1 MNSSTR
7 MRSVTAAI
15 FLLAAIAPA
24 LAEGPVTKAD
34 MEQQE
39 MRRVVTGLD
48 ARSHA
53 VVLFDSPMPLK
64 PVAPGIKA
72 TNFWITDSYPPSLTE
87 TDPAGRQI
95 GTAPPDN
102 GTKFRVVEF
111 APLDAASE
119 AKLPPEMI
127 QKGITN
133 SPAKGIPVKHPLM
146 HRTRSLDYAVILSG
160 EIDMMLDDTS
170 VHLKQG
176 DVIVQQAT
184 NHAWVNRGPNTALPV
199 EIGSVDEWSLARCGQ
214 PEPAPRRL
222 QSIRQMESAPRSLRR
237 FPGSE
242 PRPDFSRAH
251 GGGQT

>member
-1 MNSSTR
+1 MKH
-7 MRSVTAAI
+7 
-15 FLLAAIAPA
+15 LLIATT
-24 LAEGPVTKAD
+24 LATTLGLAYANAE
-34 MEQQE
+34 E

-48 ARSHA
+48 DRNHA
-53 VVLFDSPMPLK
+53 TVLFDTLMPLQT
-64 PVAPGIKA
+64 VAPCIKA
-72 TNFWITDSYPPSLTE
+72 TNFWITDSYPPSLTKE
-87 TDPAGRQI
+87 DPSGRPI

-111 APLDAASE
+111 APLDPDSE

-127 QKGITN
+127 QKAITN

-184 NHAWVNRGPNTALPV
+184 NHAWVNHGT
-199 EIGSVDEWSLARCGQ
+199 Q
-214 PEPAPRRL
+214 PCRILFVLMDSKEP
-222 QSIRQMESAPRSLRR
+222 
-237 FPGSE
+237 
-242 PRPDFSRAH
+242 
-251 GGGQT
+251 